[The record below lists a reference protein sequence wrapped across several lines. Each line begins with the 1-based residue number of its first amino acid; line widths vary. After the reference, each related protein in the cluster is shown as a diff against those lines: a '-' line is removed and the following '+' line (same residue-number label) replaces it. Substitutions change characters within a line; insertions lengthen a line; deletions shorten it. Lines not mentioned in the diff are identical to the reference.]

1 MAQESG
7 HATKHANSPAPTRLG
22 PRVWTAIIL
31 LSLVGQLA
39 WTVENMYLNVFV
51 YDTITTDPNVIALL
65 VACSA
70 TTATIATMLIG
81 VLSDKVG
88 RRKAFIVGGYLP
100 WGITTAAFGFIQVDS
115 QAAVV
120 ADAVLMA
127 VIGILVLDCVMSFL
141 GSGANDAAF
150 QAWVTD
156 KTDSSNRGRVD
167 GVIVVMPLVA
177 MLIVFGGFDPLTQN
191 GQWKEFFVI
200 FGVLVMLVG
209 LSALWLVDD
218 SARPVRNTE
227 SYFGSLVHGLR
238 PSVMRQHPRLYALL
252 LTWVVWAISVQ
263 VFLPYLIIYIREYL
277 NIDNYALVLA
287 VVLTLASAASI
298 FGGRLMDKIGKVT
311 FLIPAGLVYGL
322 GLLGMYFA
330 QEMIGV
336 MVAGTVMMSGFM
348 FVNAALAALVR
359 DESPESAAGQV
370 QGLRMICAIMIPS
383 IVGPFVGAA
392 VISNSGGSYIE
403 LGMEKSMPT
412 PLIFIAA
419 VAIAALSL
427 LPALLV
433 RKLYGKAQVQK
444 QLSF

>member
-1 MAQESG
+1 MAQEIEQ
-7 HATKHANSPAPTRLG
+7 AKTLANSPAPTRLG

-120 ADAVLMA
+120 ADAVLVA

-156 KTDSSNRGRVD
+156 KTDPTNRGRVD

-200 FGVLVMLVG
+200 FGVLVMIVG
-209 LSALWLVDD
+209 LASLWLVDD
-218 SARPVRNTE
+218 SAHPVKNSQ
-227 SYFGSLVHGLR
+227 SYFASLIHGLR
-238 PSVMRQHPRLYALL
+238 PSVMRRQPRLYSVL
-252 LTWVVWAISVQ
+252 LTWVLWAISVQ

-277 NIDNYALVLA
+277 KIDNYALVLA
-287 VVLTLASAASI
+287 VVLTLASVASI
-298 FGGRLMDKIGKVT
+298 FAGRLMDRVGKVA
-311 FLIPAGLVYGL
+311 FLIPAGAIYGS
-322 GLLGMYFA
+322 GLLAMFFVK
-330 QEMIGV
+330 EMTGV
-336 MVAGTVMMSGFM
+336 MIAGTVMMSGFM

-359 DESPESAAGQV
+359 DESPDSSAGQV
-370 QGLRMICAIMIPS
+370 QGIRMICAIMIPS
-383 IVGPFVGAA
+383 IIGPFVGAA
-392 VISNSGGSYIE
+392 VIRNSGNSYIE
-403 LGMEKSMPT
+403 LGVEKSMPT
-412 PLIFIAA
+412 PLIFLAA
-419 VAIAALSL
+419 VAIAALSF

-433 RKLYGKAQVQK
+433 RKLYAKNATPQE
-444 QLSF
+444 S